1 MNIPYI
7 PKAIILIFTTEVH
20 LGPAWGDGAQPAI
33 AAVMLDAGVHDL
45 AAAEAEPA
53 CCPGG
58 EGRADVSG
66 NADRAAASARHFD
79 LGTRAIAPQP
89 RGD

>member
-1 MNIPYI
+1 MNIPHI

-33 AAVMLDAGVHDL
+33 AAVMRDAGVHDL

-53 CCPGG
+53 CFPV
-58 EGRADVSG
+58 A
-66 NADRAAASARHFD
+66 RAAPLLPVMLIVLLLRPGILTPEHAR
-79 LGTRAIAPQP
+79 
-89 RGD
+89 